1 MKSLKL
7 KFIETPGHGYLV
19 VPKST
24 FRRVK
29 ADPHKVSS
37 YSGHNLRNLY
47 LEEDSDASYFIRH
60 LKDSGIEFTIEST
73 YRDSFNITHN
83 YNPLMFDFQFNNGD
97 VVKLHNGTNATVEN
111 RGNKLTLWTGLN
123 LYRLPKSNPFSYVNP
138 F

>member
-29 ADPHKVSS
+29 ADPNRVSS
-37 YSGHNLRNLY
+37 YSGHDLRNLY

-73 YRDSFNITHN
+73 YRNSFNITHN
-83 YNPLMFDFQFNNGD
+83 YNPLMFDFQFNQNTKVRLNG
-97 VVKLHNGTNATVEN
+97 GVEAVIVSN
-111 RGNKLTLWTGLN
+111 GNKTFLQTKTS

>member
-24 FRRVK
+24 FRKVG
-29 ADPHKVSS
+29 ADSNKVSS
-37 YSGHNLRNLY
+37 YSGHNVLNLY
-47 LEEDSDASYFIRH
+47 LEEDSDASYFIKH

-73 YRDSFNITHN
+73 YRNSFNITHN
-83 YNPLMFDFQFNNGD
+83 YNPLMFGFQFNHNTKVRLNSGTEA
-97 VVKLHNGTNATVEN
+97 VVVSN
-111 RGNKLTLWTGLN
+111 GNKTFLQTTTS